1 GIPVFVPEPG
11 RVYRLEEG
19 VQWQFLHPSHPAGES
34 RLERNDQSLVFL
46 LTAYGRRILMTGDVE
61 KAGEEDML
69 MRWHLPQVDL
79 LKVAHHGSRTST
91 GEKWLQAVQPQE
103 AVISVGGNNR
113 YGHPSSQVLDR
124 LKAQGARIWRTDLN
138 GAVIVSI
145 RPQSWKVFS

>member
-1 GIPVFVPEPG
+1 
-11 RVYRLEEG
+11 
-19 VQWQFLHPSHPAGES
+19 
-34 RLERNDQSLVFL
+34 
-46 LTAYGRRILMTGDVE
+46 M
-61 KAGEEDML
+61 
-69 MRWHLPQVDL
+69 
-79 LKVAHHGSRTST
+79 AHHGSRTST

-145 RPQSWKVFS
+145 RPQSWKVFSMLGTPAE